1 MNRIKLSAQ
10 VSHVGISDHSLI
22 YSFRKLTT
30 GLFIKDHS
38 NVTYRKFKNFNPANF
53 RHDISSQSWEGIK
66 AFDNSNLM
74 WQVWKNTFIDVV
86 DRPAPLCT
94 RRVRISKSPW
104 ISAELKQRM
113 RQRDILKIKAIQTQ
127 NLQDW
132 SAFKQARNSVNNEIK
147 IAKES
152 YYKSAFNENEKNLKK
167 TWSII
172 NELTSRKQS
181 NSFIK
186 EVKLNNSPVI
196 DSQEICEAFN
206 NHFADIGP
214 MLAEKIPINGNSSSY
229 LDYLTYQNSEVRF
242 HLSETNPFVVFS
254 LLSKLCK
261 SKATGLD
268 KISAKLLQLCP
279 DLIAESLCII
289 FNSSINTGIFPD
301 EWKCSKVI
309 PLFKQGERSDLTNYR
324 PISVIPVVA
333 KVFERIIYNQVYA
346 FLVDTNVLSN
356 NQSGFRCLHST
367 VTALL
372 EATIISIMAM

>member
-1 MNRIKLSAQ
+1 
-10 VSHVGISDHSLI
+10 
-22 YSFRKLTT
+22 
-30 GLFIKDHS
+30 
-38 NVTYRKFKNFNPANF
+38 
-53 RHDISSQSWEGIK
+53 
-66 AFDNSNLM
+66 M

-152 YYKSAFNENEKNLKK
+152 YYKSAFNEKNLKK

-206 NHFADIGP
+206 NYFADIGP

-309 PLFKQGERSDLTNYR
+309 PLSKQGERSDLTNYR

>member
-1 MNRIKLSAQ
+1 
-10 VSHVGISDHSLI
+10 
-22 YSFRKLTT
+22 
-30 GLFIKDHS
+30 
-38 NVTYRKFKNFNPANF
+38 
-53 RHDISSQSWEGIK
+53 
-66 AFDNSNLM
+66 M

-104 ISAELKQRM
+104 ITAELKQRV

-152 YYKSAFNENEKNLKK
+152 YYKSAFNEKNLKK

-206 NHFADIGP
+206 NYFADIGP

-229 LDYLTYQNSEVRF
+229 LDYLTYQNSEIRF
-242 HLSETNPFVVFS
+242 HLSETNPFVVYS
-254 LLSKLCK
+254 LLSKL
-261 SKATGLD
+261 
-268 KISAKLLQLCP
+268 
-279 DLIAESLCII
+279 
-289 FNSSINTGIFPD
+289 
-301 EWKCSKVI
+301 
-309 PLFKQGERSDLTNYR
+309 
-324 PISVIPVVA
+324 
-333 KVFERIIYNQVYA
+333 
-346 FLVDTNVLSN
+346 
-356 NQSGFRCLHST
+356 
-367 VTALL
+367 
-372 EATIISIMAM
+372 

>member
-22 YSFRKLTT
+22 YSFRKLIT
-30 GLFIKDHS
+30 GLFIKGHS
-38 NVTYRKFKNFNPANF
+38 NVTYRKFKNFNLANF
-53 RHDISSQSWEGIK
+53 RHDISSQNWEGIK
-66 AFDNSNLM
+66 AFDNPNLM

-86 DRPAPLCT
+86 HRHAPLCT

-104 ISAELKQRM
+104 ITAELKQRM
-113 RQRDILKIKAIQTQ
+113 HQRDILKIKAIQTQ

-229 LDYLTYQNSEVRF
+229 LDYLTYQNSEIRF
-242 HLSETNPFVVFS
+242 HLSETNPFVVYS
-254 LLSKLCK
+254 LLSKL
-261 SKATGLD
+261 
-268 KISAKLLQLCP
+268 
-279 DLIAESLCII
+279 
-289 FNSSINTGIFPD
+289 
-301 EWKCSKVI
+301 
-309 PLFKQGERSDLTNYR
+309 
-324 PISVIPVVA
+324 
-333 KVFERIIYNQVYA
+333 
-346 FLVDTNVLSN
+346 
-356 NQSGFRCLHST
+356 
-367 VTALL
+367 
-372 EATIISIMAM
+372 